1 MMQALRLNGF
11 SDVSKNDWS
20 YQYITKLAQRGI
32 INGYAD
38 GTFKPKNSITRAEI
52 AVLLKNMYK

>member
-11 SDVSKNDWS
+11 SDVSENDWS
-20 YQYITKLAQRGI
+20 YQYIMKLAQRGI
-32 INGYAD
+32 INGYVD